1 MRRARRGARARDTRD
16 TPRWE
21 VPIDQI
27 STPRRVEAPIY
38 TRARPQRPRLFSPAT
53 PWNTPFPGRPNTHL
67 ARGWEVRTPTGAVR
81 TRCSAYL
88 RQIRRRIRELS
99 VQLAKVVGASASVCA
114 CDPVALPRRGSD
126 LLLELRRERKFRSN
140 GCYPTEV
147 RRTFVR
153 VFSPDD
159 LCDVF
164 ATVCKPTKST
174 RALDFGG
181 DEIFA
186 RDVPFCMGI

>member
-38 TRARPQRPRLFSPAT
+38 TRARPQRPRLFSPVT
-53 PWNTPFPGRPNTHL
+53 PWNTPFRPVQNTHL
-67 ARGWEVRTPTGAVR
+67 RRGLGGPNADGSGADAVLGVPEAD
-81 TRCSAYL
+81 TAS
-88 RQIRRRIRELS
+88 IRELS

-186 RDVPFCMGI
+186 RDVPVCMGI